1 MHDMHR
7 STRGC
12 NPAREI
18 SFKTEASEEEKGT
31 LSDGG
36 EIEIYKGGPL

>member
-7 STRGC
+7 STRDYSY

-18 SFKTEASEEEKGT
+18 SFKTEASEEEKGDA
-31 LSDGG
+31 SR
-36 EIEIYKGGPL
+36 